1 MTMEINASTVIIN
14 GETLAVSKKP
24 KYKRGV
30 PKINTHTSLVGDSV
44 KVTQSQDF
52 SEAVGVVTISL
63 RNTLTNISLVEDWQD
78 NVGKNAI
85 RLVDNQTGFT
95 KTFNQM
101 SIEEDIE
108 IDFDSEEFEV
118 NFKGG
123 QGS

>member
-1 MTMEINASTVIIN
+1 MTMEINASTVIVN

-30 PKINTHTSLVGDSV
+30 PKINTHTSLVGDGV
-44 KVTQSQDF
+44 RVTQSQDF
-52 SEAVGVVTISL
+52 SEATGGVTISL
-63 RNTLTNISLVEDWQD
+63 RNTMTNIALVEDWQD
-78 NVGKNAI
+78 KVGKNAI

-101 SIEEDIE
+101 SVEEDIE

-118 NFKGG
+118 KFKGG
-123 QGS
+123 QGN

>member
-14 GETLAVSKKP
+14 GETLAVAKKP
-24 KYKRGV
+24 KYKRGIAKV
-30 PKINTHTSLVGDSV
+30 NTHTSLIGESV

-52 SEAVGVVTISL
+52 SEAIGGVTISL
-63 RNTLTNISLVEDWQD
+63 RNTATNISLVEDWQD
-78 NVGKNAI
+78 NIGKNAI

-101 SIEEDIE
+101 SIEEDVE

-118 NFKGG
+118 DFKGG
-123 QGS
+123 QGN